1 MSIGGQMSKTLVA
14 ITTLDQPSYTKQ
26 TLQSINH
33 TESIDIEMWDD
44 CSKEPHVLEKIGE
57 MYGAKFITKTKPC
70 GLTDSW
76 NRIYRR
82 FKESDYTNCFIINND
97 IITTPS
103 AMREMIKALN
113 THTLVVPLSSVKSVS
128 GFLEQTTQRYGVPD
142 IMANNPFQVGSIQNT
157 LLRKHKDNPY
167 TKLPRFHGFFFGF
180 NKKISD
186 QEFDKDHL
194 FDPSCINIGNEDELS
209 ERLTIKPI
217 VVKTA
222 FVFHYKAVTLKPDYE
237 GDRNDLSRYHK

>member
-1 MSIGGQMSKTLVA
+1 MSKTLVA

-26 TLQSINH
+26 TLHSISE
-33 TESIDIEMWDD
+33 TKDIDIELWDD
-44 CSKEPHVLEKIGE
+44 YSKEPHVLEKIGE
-57 MYGAKFITKTKPC
+57 MYGAKFVSKDKPR
-70 GLTDSW
+70 GLTDTW

-82 FKESDYTNCFIINND
+82 FKDSDYDNCFIINND
-97 IITTPS
+97 IVTSPS

-113 THTLVVPLSSVKSVS
+113 THTLVVPLSSINSVS
-128 GFLEQTTQRYGVPD
+128 GFFEQTTYKYGVPD

-157 LLRKHKDNPY
+157 LLRLHKDNPY
-167 TKLPRFHGFFFGF
+167 AKLPRFHGFFYAF
-180 NKKISD
+180 NKKIVE
-186 QEFDKDHL
+186 QEFDKEHL

-209 ERLTIKPI
+209 ERLTIRPV

-237 GDRNDLSRYHK
+237 GDRNDLSRYHE